1 MQYHYR
7 KEKHFSKII
16 YTIKYQYY
24 SLKLQKIKYQYYS
37 LKLQKIKYRYQ
48 YYSLKLQN
56 SAQGR
61 DKIKSI
67 NYVLCSLHTVP
78 VRGVDTQLFIYILSW
93 IGEELE
99 VVVK

>member
-24 SLKLQKIKYQYYS
+24 SLKLQ
-37 LKLQKIKYRYQ
+37 
-48 YYSLKLQN
+48 N
-56 SAQGR
+56 SAQGK